1 MMLIIPYDSKKCLQM
16 FTRLFHLQM
25 AVFYHQFDKIMNL
38 CKHRLASQGSYAYT
52 ITVVYVYCIPSWKQQ
67 YLCIDAGNEKIKKI
81 FDDFHHQLSKGA
93 DIRWAPSKYIV

>member
-1 MMLIIPYDSKKCLQM
+1 M

-52 ITVVYVYCIPSWKQQ
+52 ITVVYRH
-67 YLCIDAGNEKIKKI
+67 GNNNTFALMQEMKKHNI
-81 FDDFHHQLSKGA
+81 
-93 DIRWAPSKYIV
+93 